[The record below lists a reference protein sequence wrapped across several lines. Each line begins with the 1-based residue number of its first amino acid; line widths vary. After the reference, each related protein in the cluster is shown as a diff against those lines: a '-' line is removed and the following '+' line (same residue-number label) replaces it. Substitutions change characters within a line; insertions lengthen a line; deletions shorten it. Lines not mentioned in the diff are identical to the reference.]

1 MVVQRTNEIGVRMAL
16 ECSLR
21 QFSRC
26 SAELEFT
33 SMDEL
38 VKNGLLRDRLVATLA
53 RGFAVLAGIRQVTNC
68 RVALLRNF
76 QHPILA
82 CHAR

>member
-1 MVVQRTNEIGVRMAL
+1 MRLGCAWRWER
-16 ECSLR
+16 SLR

-26 SAELEFT
+26 SVELEFT
-33 SMDEL
+33 SIDEL

>member
-1 MVVQRTNEIGVRMAL
+1 
-16 ECSLR
+16 
-21 QFSRC
+21 
-26 SAELEFT
+26 
-33 SMDEL
+33 MDEL